1 MTRCRPLLGLLF
13 VVLLPPWSCTGPPG
27 PSEAVSADRPGRWET
42 RDVTGLPATAEIADV
57 VVRDGVWVAVGSVQG
72 RPVAFQPLDLG
83 IWRSR
88 DGVAWQEAY
97 RTRAQGDESTS
108 GHVTVTSDGFALA
121 GTTCRNQVCR
131 PIAV

>member
-1 MTRCRPLLGLLF
+1 M
-13 VVLLPPWSCTGPPG
+13 
-27 PSEAVSADRPGRWET
+27 
-42 RDVTGLPATAEIADV
+42 
-57 VVRDGVWVAVGSVQG
+57 QG

-131 PIAV
+131 PIAVVSEDGRNWQPAARPPVGLVVAGSPRGAISGVAGRPDVAGRP